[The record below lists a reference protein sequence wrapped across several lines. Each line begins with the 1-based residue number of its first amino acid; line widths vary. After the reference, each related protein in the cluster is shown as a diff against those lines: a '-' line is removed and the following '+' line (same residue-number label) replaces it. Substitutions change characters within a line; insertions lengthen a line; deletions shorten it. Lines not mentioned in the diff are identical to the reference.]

1 MRPITPLVGVGAL
14 LLSATLPGCAPPEL
28 PGVTCLSDVGGL
40 APDSDLNRYCCSSL
54 EDFVRDAQR
63 SAPSCVADADCTL
76 ITTVDYG
83 TDAWCLEGSYSPFGG
98 QGVGV
103 VAAED
108 AALYRA
114 VTDHLTESPACEGF
128 RSAAGTPLGG
138 TAITRVRCLEGSCK
152 AEPTESCDPP
162 GPLCPLV
169 YPGDGTADDL
179 CEQRLGC
186 EYDEG
191 WCACVTAGA
200 PHWRCEDPARC
211 RVVGVDV
218 ADGGACSSPGL
229 GCVEEGLLAA
239 ERSRWCTCD
248 GDTSSWRCAD

>member
-63 SAPSCVADADCTL
+63 SAPSCVADA
-76 ITTVDYG
+76 
-83 TDAWCLEGSYSPFGG
+83 
-98 QGVGV
+98 
-103 VAAED
+103 
-108 AALYRA
+108 ALYRA

-169 YPGDGTADDL
+169 YPGDWTADDL

-191 WCACVTAGA
+191 WCACVAAGA

-248 GDTSSWRCAD
+248 GDTSTWRCAD